1 MVSLSDPALRVVA
14 ILGVLLA
21 GGSYVPVGVDHPEG
35 RIASIRNQ
43 TGLRLVLDDAW
54 ASTWNPGDAP
64 PQTGFDAGPAV
75 PTDIAYTIFTSGST
89 GEPKGVMLSHA
100 QAAATIDA
108 VIDRWSPEGGWRG
121 IGVSAIDFD
130 LSVFDLF
137 GTLGSGGLLVL
148 VDDEHRR
155 DAQHW
160 AAMIAEHQLNYWNT
174 VPTLL
179 EMLLV
184 SATPGELDSLRS
196 VIVSG
201 DRVPLNLDQ
210 RLRDAAPR
218 ATLVAMGGATEA
230 AIWSNWFEP
239 ASASEWRDQVPGW
252 AGVPYGYPLA
262 GQAFDVLTPAG
273 VSCPDWVVGELTI
286 SGCGVAEGYIGEDQ
300 GGFFTTDDG
309 RRKYR
314 TGDLGRFRPG
324 GLLEILG
331 RSDDQI
337 KVRGHRITTGEVEV
351 NAEALTGVD
360 RAAAGVVQG
369 SDGAVLALAATLHHA
384 PIQPGPLPVPGEVTA
399 PGHGPSQEQRLKR
412 IAGILTEVIAGVRDP
427 AATQVVELW
436 RAWLARNPVA
446 AAPSGP
452 DVAVVDLLTGILNR
466 HRPVADLVENPATD
480 VARQIFD
487 QPDSAAAVAWLLE
500 RARTVPATRV
510 GWWTS
515 TAVAARIAEALGA
528 ELTGDA
534 LIPTGEVPCWVG
546 GGFDLVLAPLSMHT
560 FPDPARALRRAR
572 AALAPGGLLIAVEI
586 ESLAP
591 EAMLSAV
598 ILSDGF
604 GHDPARLS
612 DPARGNC
619 HTVAEWADLAALVG
633 LELVEHVM
641 VSDTPVRGFVL
652 HRPEGVADLDADR
665 IRYQLSE
672 RLPGPLVPR
681 VCEIIDNLP
690 TTRNGKVD
698 RGTAMAALPTG
709 RNEPDTVG
717 QPPLPGLEELVA
729 SCWRDLL
736 GATKICREDSLFDHG
751 GDSLSAA
758 RLVGELELRVG
769 VRLSLRKILETPSVA
784 GIAAALTAAGCP
796 EGVDDV
802 EEGEL

>member
-1 MVSLSDPALRVVA
+1 
-14 ILGVLLA
+14 
-21 GGSYVPVGVDHPEG
+21 
-35 RIASIRNQ
+35 
-43 TGLRLVLDDAW
+43 
-54 ASTWNPGDAP
+54 
-64 PQTGFDAGPAV
+64 
-75 PTDIAYTIFTSGST
+75 
-89 GEPKGVMLSHA
+89 MLSHA

-201 DRVPLNLDQ
+201 DRVPLNIDQ

-500 RARTVPATRV
+500 RARTVPAARV

-515 TAVAARIAEALGA
+515 TAVAARLAEALGA